1 MFLPW
6 FSTVI
11 IILSALPCSYGQN
24 NPTYICGGDDDKDGR
39 PVCECKTT
47 VCYFKLNIEH
57 YQVSLQTSLPHVVKI
72 KSIRDN
78 PYFRFRENS

>member
-11 IILSALPCSYGQN
+11 IILSAFPCSYGQD
-24 NPTYICGGDDDKDGR
+24 NPNYICGGDDDKDGR
-39 PVCECKTT
+39 PVCECNTT

-57 YQVSLQTSLPHVVKI
+57 YQVSLETFLPRRKHLELI
-72 KSIRDN
+72 ED
-78 PYFRFRENS
+78 F